1 MLQDFASSVLQVMD
15 QPYEQTW
22 VYFWLILFAFLLALD
37 VQPTPKYSLLHVP
50 GTFIHA
56 LQSNMDTKNIHIMN
70 SCLQQSLFHSHILK
84 YFYDVVK
91 LIVPITLLQWCF
103 TPVGLRKNGATIIMI
118 SFYPE
123 TDASWWLV
131 QPLSKCWNKC
141 EKKKW
146 PKILIW

>member
-1 MLQDFASSVLQVMD
+1 M
-15 QPYEQTW
+15 
-22 VYFWLILFAFLLALD
+22 
-37 VQPTPKYSLLHVP
+37 QPTLKYSLLHVP

-56 LQSNMDTKNIHIMN
+56 LQSNMDTKNIHTMN

-123 TDASWWLV
+123 TDASW
-131 QPLSKCWNKC
+131 
-141 EKKKW
+141 
-146 PKILIW
+146 